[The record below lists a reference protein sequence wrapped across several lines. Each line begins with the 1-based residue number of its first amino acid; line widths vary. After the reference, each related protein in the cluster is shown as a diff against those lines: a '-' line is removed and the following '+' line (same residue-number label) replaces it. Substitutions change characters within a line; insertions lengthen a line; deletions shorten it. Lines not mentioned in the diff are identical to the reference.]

1 MSRIIIEMH
10 QRPTRLAM
18 VVIAAF
24 LIPVWWLT
32 GDMSPL
38 P

>member
-10 QRPTRLAM
+10 QRPTRFAIIVL
-18 VVIAAF
+18 VSI
-24 LIPVWWLT
+24 LLPIWWLS
-32 GDMSPL
+32 GDFSPL